1 MKARAGQV
9 AVYLVLVL
17 VAITVL
23 VLMNVGTFLAVS
35 ARNTTMNGGDAAA
48 LAVAR
53 YQGELLNRI
62 GNWNREHLEAALKGD
77 EATCR
82 DIEVKQLRCC
92 FLDPLE
98 GIAIGNQAARD
109 NDCDRN
115 DRMKAILVQHARDIR
130 LYYAPNPDVYPEPWE
145 GAWEEYA
152 QRLEIA
158 IGAGLWA
165 GPDNVDFLD
174 AATGHMLLNRDFY
187 EAIAA
192 RNWCWFHFNAPGL
205 LSTYSSFHDWG
216 QLPGRDEE
224 TRRRKCVN
232 SEVFSLQLD
241 RRVGSAI
248 DLLGTNLITRLTGA
262 TSDDIKNAPLLADRT
277 QAWYFFDQSEWRRWW
292 EMDPDGEWQFPV
304 MGRVR
309 PEYDV
314 RGCAAICRVS
324 RGFANVVQDD
334 QERESVWS
342 GAAKPFGTAVNEED
356 RRDVVTAPKGLVT
369 DAFTDVRL
377 VPLDSVG
384 GRHLSTADPD
394 WMNHVRNHLG
404 DYLQYGP
411 NKLRGCFY
419 CQQLV
424 DWEKTSV
431 RSRGVTW
438 LKYHSSDCVRP
449 TGGGGG
455 HGGSAHGH

>member
-1 MKARAGQV
+1 MKMRSGQV

-17 VAITVL
+17 VAITFL
-23 VLMNVGTFLAVS
+23 VLMNVGTFLGVS

-62 GNWNREHLEAALKGD
+62 GKWNIEHLEAALKGD
-77 EATCR
+77 EEACR
-82 DIEVKQLRCC
+82 EISAKQLRCC

-98 GIAIGNQAARD
+98 GLSVGNQAAKE
-109 NDCDRN
+109 NGCDRN
-115 DRMKAILVQHARDIR
+115 DRMMAILKQHAFDVRQ
-130 LYYAPNPDVYPEPWE
+130 YYAQNPDVYPEPWE

-152 QRLEIA
+152 QRLEIVL
-158 IGAGLWA
+158 GQGVWA

-187 EAIAA
+187 EAIAG

-205 LSTYSSFHDWG
+205 LSGYTSFRDWG
-216 QLPGRDEE
+216 PIPGRDPE

-232 SEVFSLQLD
+232 SEVYSLQLD
-241 RRVGSAI
+241 MRVGSAL
-248 DLLGTNLITRLTGA
+248 DLLGTNVIMRLTNA
-262 TSDDIKNAPLLADRT
+262 TADDLKNAPLLADRT
-277 QAWYFFDQSEWRRWW
+277 QVWFFYERSEWRNWW
-292 EMDPDGEWQFPV
+292 EMDPDGEWQFPAV
-304 MGRVR
+304 GRVR

-324 RGFANVVQDD
+324 LGFANVVQDD
-334 QERESVWS
+334 EREAVWS
-342 GAAKPFGTAVNEED
+342 GAAKPFGTIENEEGE
-356 RRDVVTAPKGLVT
+356 RDVVTALKGFVT

-384 GRHLSTADPD
+384 GRDLSTADPG
-394 WMNHVRNHLG
+394 WMNHIRNHLD
-404 DYLQYGP
+404 DYLKNGP
-411 NKLRGCFY
+411 NKLHSCFY

-424 DWEKTSV
+424 AWERATL
-431 RSRGVTW
+431 RSQGQRW
-438 LKYHSSDCVRP
+438 LKLHSRECIRP